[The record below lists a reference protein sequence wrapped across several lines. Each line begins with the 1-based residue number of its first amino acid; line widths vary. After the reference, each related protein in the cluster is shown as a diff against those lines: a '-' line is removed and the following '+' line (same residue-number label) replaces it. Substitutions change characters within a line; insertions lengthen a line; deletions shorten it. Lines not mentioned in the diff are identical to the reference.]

1 MSRFLRREIMA
12 DTTSQQITDAIV
24 DFIAKTNPLHGY
36 HMLIVEMSSLTYTYL
51 ASVDPSPILDPSR
64 IAHTFRGFKSFRTKL
79 GFPFPKPDGLMKV
92 HCNGEDWV
100 VFVYLENKMKL
111 LKVRMS
117 MVQVIHQTTVNP

>member
-1 MSRFLRREIMA
+1 MA
-12 DTTSQQITDAIV
+12 DTTQQITDAIV
-24 DFIAKTNPLHGY
+24 DFIAKTNPLQGY

-51 ASVDPSPILDPSR
+51 ASVDLSPILDPSKT
-64 IAHTFRGFKSFRTKL
+64 AHAFRGFKSFRTKL

-92 HCNGEDWV
+92 HCDGEDWT